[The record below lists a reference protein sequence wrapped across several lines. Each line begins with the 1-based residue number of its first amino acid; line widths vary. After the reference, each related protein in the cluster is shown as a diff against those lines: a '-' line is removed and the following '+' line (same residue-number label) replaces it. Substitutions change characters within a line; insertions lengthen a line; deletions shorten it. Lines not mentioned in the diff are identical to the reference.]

1 MGVKALGTQESPNE
15 GLTKTRVQG
24 AGISF
29 PCLGSLSC
37 SQETVQWPR
46 SPAALLT
53 ERTEPVP
60 RALEFV
66 GPLTC
71 FAQCMQ
77 RWGGG
82 GERWV
87 NSEPR
92 SPESDS
98 FHSLAFI

>member
-1 MGVKALGTQESPNE
+1 MGVKALRTQNSPNE

-29 PCLGSLSC
+29 PCLGSLSW
-37 SQETVQWPR
+37 SQETVQWSW

-53 ERTEPVP
+53 EGTEPVHQ
-60 RALEFV
+60 ALDFV

-71 FAQCMQ
+71 FGQCMRQ
-77 RWGGG
+77 GG
-82 GERWV
+82 RWV
-87 NSEPR
+87 SSEPR